1 MTDATFFLLYTEYM
15 MCVTSVTAEWLAE
28 LGGVFY
34 SIRERNVDGL
44 AQARATR
51 EFSRKAEIE
60 QEMADQRQQYVVFF
74 FYFSTC
80 GANGILTCA
89 RAHPLNPSEW
99 SVNGQKRFKR
109 PLLLLG
115 RLGQG

>member
-1 MTDATFFLLYTEYM
+1 

-44 AQARATR
+44 AHARATR

-60 QEMADQRQQYVVFF
+60 QGIADQRAQ
-74 FYFSTC
+74 
-80 GANGILTCA
+80 
-89 RAHPLNPSEW
+89 
-99 SVNGQKRFKR
+99 
-109 PLLLLG
+109 
-115 RLGQG
+115 